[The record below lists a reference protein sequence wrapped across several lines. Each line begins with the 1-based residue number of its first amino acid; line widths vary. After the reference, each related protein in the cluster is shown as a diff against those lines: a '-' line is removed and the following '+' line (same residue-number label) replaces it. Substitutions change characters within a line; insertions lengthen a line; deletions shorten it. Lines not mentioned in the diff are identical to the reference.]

1 MVVSLAGLGSAS
13 AQSSTDGR
21 TTRDTV
27 PQITQAR
34 FPRPESIIMERPN
47 TLEPPMFFAANSL
60 HRRLSIAIGTLA
72 LLVGVLGSLGTFLVV
87 RSLASEFSASLR
99 DAAAHVQSGVSHHAS
114 EDGRRRASDD
124 LVVQIWSAGDTDEPS
139 RTSDPDIALPRAQT
153 GFSSL
158 DFDGEAWDVFA
169 LAAGDEYIQIA
180 ESRSMRNRNALRVAF
195 WSLLPVLALLP
206 LLVLTIAVT
215 VRLSLRPMERVGRRA
230 AKVDLHAL
238 KPLEVEKAPV
248 ELRPFIESI
257 NRMIERLSVLVNA
270 ERKFIAD
277 AAHELRSPISAMQ
290 LQIDNLRDAPP
301 DQYRERFDELQRGVA
316 RTGSLVS
323 QLLGLARAEIGGAQR
338 AVETIALTRL
348 VPDVLADLLPL
359 ADARGVDLGVERLD
373 DASVRA
379 TEGDLRVLVKNLV
392 DNAIRYV
399 HAGGRV
405 DVSVLRD
412 AQKVTIE
419 VSDDGPGIAEKD
431 LPHVFDRFFRAA
443 NNDVEGSGLGL
454 AIAQALAQSYGGCVT
469 LANRGDAK
477 SGIIARIELPLA

>member
-1 MVVSLAGLGSAS
+1 
-13 AQSSTDGR
+13 
-21 TTRDTV
+21 
-27 PQITQAR
+27 
-34 FPRPESIIMERPN
+34 
-47 TLEPPMFFAANSL
+47 MFFAANSL

-99 DAAAHVQSGVSHHAS
+99 DAAAHVQAGVSHHAAAEPNS
-114 EDGRRRASDD
+114 ARNASDD

-153 GFSSL
+153 GFSSI

-238 KPLEVEKAPV
+238 KPLEADKAPV

-301 DQYRERFDELQRGVA
+301 EQYRERFEDLQRGVA

-338 AVETIALTRL
+338 ATETIALTRI

-373 DASVRA
+373 EASVRA
-379 TEGDLRVLVKNLV
+379 TEGDMRVLVKNLI

-412 AQKVTIE
+412 AQTVTIE
-419 VSDDGPGIAEKD
+419 VIDDGPGIAESD
-431 LPHVFDRFFRAA
+431 LPYVFDRFFRAA
-443 NNDVEGSGLGL
+443 NNDAQGSGLGL
-454 AIAQALAQSYGGCVT
+454 AIAQTLAQSYGGRVT
-469 LANRGDAK
+469 LANRSDAK
-477 SGIIARIELPLA
+477 SGIVAHIELPLA

>member
-1 MVVSLAGLGSAS
+1 
-13 AQSSTDGR
+13 
-21 TTRDTV
+21 
-27 PQITQAR
+27 
-34 FPRPESIIMERPN
+34 
-47 TLEPPMFFAANSL
+47 MFFAANSL

-99 DAAAHVQSGVSHHAS
+99 DAAAHVQAGVSHRAG
-114 EDGRRRASDD
+114 EPNGIRNASDD
-124 LVVQIWSAGDTDEPS
+124 LVVQIWSAGDADEPS

-158 DFDGEAWDVFA
+158 DFDGETWDVFA

-238 KPLEVEKAPV
+238 KPLEADKAPV

-301 DQYRERFDELQRGVA
+301 DQYRERFEELQRGVA

-338 AVETIALTRL
+338 AVEDIALTRL
-348 VPDVLADLLPL
+348 VPEVLADMLPL

-373 DASVRA
+373 EASVRA
-379 TEGDLRVLVKNLV
+379 TEGDLRVLIKNLI

-419 VSDDGPGIAEKD
+419 VIDDGPGIAESD
-431 LPHVFDRFFRAA
+431 LPYVFDRFFRAA
-443 NNDVEGSGLGL
+443 GNDVEGSGLGL
-454 AIAQALAQSYGGCVT
+454 AIAQTLAQSYGGRVT
-469 LANRGDAK
+469 LENRGAGQ
-477 SGIIARIELPLA
+477 SGIVARIELPQAALATKED

>member
-1 MVVSLAGLGSAS
+1 
-13 AQSSTDGR
+13 
-21 TTRDTV
+21 
-27 PQITQAR
+27 
-34 FPRPESIIMERPN
+34 
-47 TLEPPMFFAANSL
+47 MFFAANSL

-99 DAAAHVQSGVSHHAS
+99 DAAAHVQAGVSHHAS
-114 EDGRRRASDD
+114 ENGVRQPSDD
-124 LVVQIWSAGDTDEPS
+124 LVVQIWSAGDTDEPR

-153 GFSSL
+153 GFSSIE
-158 DFDGEAWDVFA
+158 FDGEAWDVFA

-301 DQYRERFDELQRGVA
+301 DQYRERFDELRRGVA

-373 DASVRA
+373 EASVRA
-379 TEGDLRVLVKNLV
+379 TEGDMRVLVKNLI

-405 DVSVLRD
+405 DVSVYSD
-412 AQKVTIE
+412 GQKVTIE
-419 VSDDGPGIAEKD
+419 VIDDGPGIAEKD

-443 NNDVEGSGLGL
+443 NNDMEGSGLGL
-454 AIAQALAQSYGGCVT
+454 AIAQALAQSYGGHVT
-469 LANRGDAK
+469 LANRDDAQ
-477 SGIIARIELPLA
+477 SGVVARIELPVA

>member
-1 MVVSLAGLGSAS
+1 
-13 AQSSTDGR
+13 
-21 TTRDTV
+21 
-27 PQITQAR
+27 
-34 FPRPESIIMERPN
+34 
-47 TLEPPMFFAANSL
+47 MFFAANSL

-99 DAAAHVQSGVSHHAS
+99 DAAAHVQAGVSHHAS
-114 EDGRRRASDD
+114 ENGVRQPSDD
-124 LVVQIWSAGDTDEPS
+124 LVVQIWSAGDTDEPR

-153 GFSSL
+153 GFSSIE
-158 DFDGEAWDVFA
+158 FDGEAWDVFA

-301 DQYRERFDELQRGVA
+301 DQYRERFDELRRGVA

-338 AVETIALTRL
+338 AVEAIALTRL

-373 DASVRA
+373 EASVRA
-379 TEGDLRVLVKNLV
+379 TEGDMRVLVKNLI

-412 AQKVTIE
+412 GRKVTIE
-419 VSDDGPGIAEKD
+419 VIDDGPGIAEKD

-454 AIAQALAQSYGGCVT
+454 AIAQALAQSYGGHVT
-469 LANRGDAK
+469 LANRDDAQ
-477 SGIIARIELPLA
+477 SGVVARIELPVA

>member
-1 MVVSLAGLGSAS
+1 MV
-13 AQSSTDGR
+13 
-21 TTRDTV
+21 
-27 PQITQAR
+27 
-34 FPRPESIIMERPN
+34 RPN
-47 TLEPPMFFAANSL
+47 SPDPARRIMFFAANSL

-99 DAAAHVQSGVSHHAS
+99 DAAAHVQAGVSHHAA
-114 EDGRRRASDD
+114 EPNGIRNASDD
-124 LVVQIWSAGDTDEPS
+124 LVVQIWSAADTDEPS
-139 RTSDPDIALPRAQT
+139 RTSDADIAIPRAQT

-158 DFDGEAWDVFA
+158 EYDGETWDVFA

-180 ESRSMRNRNALRVAF
+180 ESRSMRNRNAMRVAF

-238 KPLEVEKAPV
+238 KPLEAEKAPV

-323 QLLGLARAEIGGAQR
+323 QLLGLARAEIGNAQR
-338 AVETIALTRL
+338 VVEAIALTHV
-348 VPDVLADLLPL
+348 VPEVLADLLPL
-359 ADARGVDLGVERLD
+359 ADARSVDLGVERLD
-373 DASVRA
+373 EASVRA
-379 TEGDLRVLVKNLV
+379 TEGDLRVLIKNLI

-412 AQKVTIE
+412 VRTVTIE
-419 VSDDGPGIAEKD
+419 VIDDGPGIAESA

-443 NNDVEGSGLGL
+443 NHDVEGSGLGL
-454 AIAQALAQSYGGCVT
+454 AIAQTLAQSYGGRVT
-469 LANRGDAK
+469 LANRSDGH
-477 SGIIARIELPLA
+477 SGVVARIELPVVETVNKET

>member
-1 MVVSLAGLGSAS
+1 
-13 AQSSTDGR
+13 
-21 TTRDTV
+21 
-27 PQITQAR
+27 
-34 FPRPESIIMERPN
+34 
-47 TLEPPMFFAANSL
+47 MFFAANSL

-99 DAAAHVQSGVSHHAS
+99 DAAAHVQAGVSHHAS
-114 EDGRRRASDD
+114 ENGVRQPSDD
-124 LVVQIWSAGDTDEPS
+124 LVVQIWSAGDTDEPR
-139 RTSDPDIALPRAQT
+139 RTSDPDIALPRAPT
-153 GFSSL
+153 GFSSIE
-158 DFDGEAWDVFA
+158 FDGEAWDVFA

-301 DQYRERFDELQRGVA
+301 DQYRERFDELRRGVA

-338 AVETIALTRL
+338 AVEAIALTRL

-373 DASVRA
+373 EASVRA
-379 TEGDLRVLVKNLV
+379 TEGDMRVVVKNLI

-412 AQKVTIE
+412 GQKVTIE
-419 VSDDGPGIAEKD
+419 VIDDGPGIAEKD

-454 AIAQALAQSYGGCVT
+454 AIAQALAQSYGGHVT
-469 LANRGDAK
+469 LANRDDAQ
-477 SGIIARIELPLA
+477 SGVVARIELPVA

>member
-1 MVVSLAGLGSAS
+1 
-13 AQSSTDGR
+13 
-21 TTRDTV
+21 
-27 PQITQAR
+27 
-34 FPRPESIIMERPN
+34 
-47 TLEPPMFFAANSL
+47 
-60 HRRLSIAIGTLA
+60 
-72 LLVGVLGSLGTFLVV
+72 
-87 RSLASEFSASLR
+87 
-99 DAAAHVQSGVSHHAS
+99 
-114 EDGRRRASDD
+114 
-124 LVVQIWSAGDTDEPS
+124 
-139 RTSDPDIALPRAQT
+139 
-153 GFSSL
+153 
-158 DFDGEAWDVFA
+158 
-169 LAAGDEYIQIA
+169 
-180 ESRSMRNRNALRVAF
+180 MRNRNAMRVAF

-238 KPLEVEKAPV
+238 KPLEADKAPV

-323 QLLGLARAEIGGAQR
+323 QLLGLARAEIGNAQR
-338 AVETIALTRL
+338 VVEPIALTHV
-348 VPDVLADLLPL
+348 VPEVLADLLPL

-373 DASVRA
+373 EASVRA
-379 TEGDLRVLVKNLV
+379 TEGDLRVLIKNLI

-412 AQKVTIE
+412 AQTVTIE
-419 VSDDGPGIAEKD
+419 VIDDGPGIAESA

-443 NNDVEGSGLGL
+443 NHDVEGSGLGL
-454 AIAQALAQSYGGCVT
+454 AIAQTLAQSYGGRVT
-469 LANRGDAK
+469 LANRSDGQ
-477 SGIIARIELPLA
+477 SGVVARIELPVAQTVIKET